1 MDMEQF
7 KRGCLPGNLTE
18 VEKNNAINEKRRKDL
33 VELMLELEDI
43 KNDYKRILE
52 KKDRLAN
59 LMRFNNNFLAGENG

>member
-18 VEKNNAINEKRRKDL
+18 VEKESALNEKRRKDF
-33 VELMLELEDI
+33 VDLMLELEDI

-59 LMRFNNNFLAGENG
+59 LMKFYNGGLASE